1 MELYNRT
8 VDEGKYAVIV
18 KSARKRYKSAD
29 TTITRAINNVSL
41 KILFGE
47 FLMITGRNGSG
58 KSTLM
63 HLMALLDTL
72 SSGDII
78 IYDKSV
84 SDISEKDKIYLRLK
98 SLGYIFQEYALIQE
112 LTALENVMLPS
123 LMINSFSKARKQATK
138 LLKKV
143 DLDDKMNHLPSELS
157 GGEQQR
163 VAIARALVNNPRIIF
178 ADEPTANLDSVA
190 SKHVLE
196 IFKKLN
202 ENDHITI
209 VMVTHEPEELI
220 YASRI
225 INLKDGK
232 IYEK

>member
-1 MELYNRT
+1 MNNE
-8 VDEGKYAVIV
+8 KYAVVI
-18 KSARKRYKSAD
+18 KSIHKSYKSAGN
-29 TTITRAINNVSL
+29 ITHAINNVSL
-41 KILFGE
+41 DIPFGE

-63 HLMALLDTL
+63 HLMALLDKP
-72 SSGDII
+72 SSGEIFI
-78 IYDKSV
+78 NGEKV
-84 SDISEKDKIYLRLK
+84 SDLHESSKMKLRLN

-112 LTALENVMLPS
+112 LTALENVMLPA
-123 LMINSFSKARKQATK
+123 LMINKFAIAKKQATA

-143 DLDDKMNHLPSELS
+143 DLKDKINRLPSQLS

-163 VAIARALVNNPRIIF
+163 VAIARSLVNNPSIIF

-190 SKHVLE
+190 SKHVLD

-202 ENDHITI
+202 EHDNITI
-209 VMVTHEPEELI
+209 AMVTHEPEEYV

-225 INLKDGK
+225 INLRDGK
-232 IYEK
+232 LNEK